1 MLNKKGAFEIIDIMD
16 LCENYHD
23 RVTGEVKKANSSNSG
38 YTSYS
43 IHTGM
48 TIGKVIGGCSV
59 MREIVS
65 VQMFNIWYGHIGMVI
80 LDKNCKVYYLG
91 DFGKGELCKQ
101 GMPDEFKI

>member
-1 MLNKKGAFEIIDIMD
+1 MLNKKGVFDIIDIMD
-16 LCENYHD
+16 LCENYYD
-23 RVTGEVKKANSSNSG
+23 RVTGEVKKANSRNRG
-38 YTSYS
+38 CTSYDIS
-43 IHTGM
+43 TGM

-65 VQMFNIWYGHIGMVI
+65 VQMFNVWHRCIGMVA

-91 DFGKGELCKQ
+91 DFGKDELCKQ